1 MVKVYST
8 NSCPWCVKAKQYL
21 KSKNVEFE
29 DLNVQTDMVAR
40 EDMLKKSK
48 QMGVP
53 VLDINGTNIEIERC
67 FYISLFFCNK
77 KATSRNL
84 LVAF

>member
-53 VLDINGTNIEIERC
+53 VLEINGTIIVGFDKNAID
-67 FYISLFFCNK
+67 
-77 KATSRNL
+77 KALNE
-84 LVAF
+84 

>member
-29 DLNVQTDMVAR
+29 DLNVQTDMAAR

-53 VLDINGTNIEIERC
+53 VLDINGTIIVGFDKNSID
-67 FYISLFFCNK
+67 
-77 KATSRNL
+77 KALNE
-84 LVAF
+84 